1 MRKFIYLLLFFAV
14 FSVAGCASTGDLRAL
29 RSELDQKME
38 EKLAA
43 IDADLG
49 ALKKNTAAL
58 DSHTKRASQHFGR
71 YFRFEGNSPAI
82 AWSSGNPEKRFYCQY
97 KEG

>member
-43 IDADLG
+43 IDADLST
-49 ALKKNTAAL
+49 LKKNTAAL
-58 DSHTKRASQHFGR
+58 DSIRSGQANNSADISD
-71 YFRFEGNSPAI
+71 FEGNV
-82 AWSSGNPEKRFYCQY
+82 SSNCVVKWKP
-97 KEG
+97 